1 MLKKNL
7 PGICKYRNKVREC
20 LTEVNMHIN
29 YRNGSRKGSQ
39 AFLTV
44 RKKNIYFPE
53 VSTESNR
60 KKKKQHQDSSFL
72 LENISVLTLHTYQ
85 MTPFNRVCRCGEA
98 AYNED
103 PKLLV

>member
-60 KKKKQHQDSSFL
+60 KKKNNTRIHHFCLK
-72 LENISVLTLHTYQ
+72 TYL
-85 MTPFNRVCRCGEA
+85 C
-98 AYNED
+98 
-103 PKLLV
+103 

>member
-29 YRNGSRKGSQ
+29 YCNGSRKGSQ

-44 RKKNIYFPE
+44 RKKIYFPE

-60 KKKKQHQDSSFL
+60 KKKHNTRIHHFCLK
-72 LENISVLTLHTYQ
+72 TYL
-85 MTPFNRVCRCGEA
+85 C
-98 AYNED
+98 
-103 PKLLV
+103 

>member
-44 RKKNIYFPE
+44 RKKIFIFLKFQQK
-53 VSTESNR
+53 VTG
-60 KKKKQHQDSSFL
+60 KKKNNTRIHHFCLK
-72 LENISVLTLHTYQ
+72 TYL
-85 MTPFNRVCRCGEA
+85 C
-98 AYNED
+98 
-103 PKLLV
+103 